1 MKNTNGLEMT
11 MMTVAEQSC
20 YYEERFSRLEQDVAE
35 LKARME
41 VKKEDIHDINKE
53 LVSERQQQME
63 LIEKVTEVTVLLR
76 ASQEQ
81 RKANNKRFD
90 DIEDKVDQ
98 LQGEITATKEEMT
111 DFIASQRSFKNT
123 MLALFGIGT
132 PIISIIVAII
142 LHYI

>member
-1 MKNTNGLEMT
+1 MT
-11 MMTVAEQSC
+11 SSQPQTC

-35 LKARME
+35 LKARMD

-81 RKANNKRFD
+81 RKLNNKRFD

-98 LQGEITATKEEMT
+98 LQTELGATKEEMT

-132 PIISIIVAII
+132 PIIAVIVSII

>member
-1 MKNTNGLEMT
+1 
-11 MMTVAEQSC
+11 MMTAAEPQKC

-53 LVSERQQQME
+53 LHQDRQQQME

-90 DIEDKVDQ
+90 DIEDKVDN

-132 PIISIIVAII
+132 PIIAVIVSII

>member
-1 MKNTNGLEMT
+1 MSVI
-11 MMTVAEQSC
+11 MMTAAEPQSC

-35 LKARME
+35 LQARMD

-81 RKANNKRFD
+81 RKLNNKRFD
-90 DIEDKVDQ
+90 DIEDKVDV
-98 LQGEITATKEEMT
+98 LQKELTETKDTIT
-111 DFIASQRSFKNT
+111 DLIASQRSFRNT
-123 MLALFGIGT
+123 VVIGI
-132 PIISIIVAII
+132 PIIVAII
-142 LHYI
+142 GLLFHFI

>member
-1 MKNTNGLEMT
+1 MT
-11 MMTVAEQSC
+11 EQQTC

-41 VKKEDIHDINKE
+41 VKKEDIHDINRT
-53 LVSERQQQME
+53 LNNDHQQQVE

-98 LQGEITATKEEMT
+98 LQGELTETKEEMT
-111 DFIASQRSFKNT
+111 DFIASQRSFRNT
-123 MLALFGIGT
+123 MLGLFGIGT
-132 PIISIIVAII
+132 PIIAVIVTII

>member
-1 MKNTNGLEMT
+1 MSVI
-11 MMTVAEQSC
+11 MMTAAEPQSC

-35 LKARME
+35 LKARMD

-81 RKANNKRFD
+81 RKLNNKRFD
-90 DIEDKVDQ
+90 DIEDKVDV
-98 LQGEITATKEEMT
+98 LQKELTETKDTIT
-111 DFIASQRSFKNT
+111 DLIASQRSFRNT
-123 MLALFGIGT
+123 VVIGI
-132 PIISIIVAII
+132 PIIVAII
-142 LHYI
+142 GLLFHFI